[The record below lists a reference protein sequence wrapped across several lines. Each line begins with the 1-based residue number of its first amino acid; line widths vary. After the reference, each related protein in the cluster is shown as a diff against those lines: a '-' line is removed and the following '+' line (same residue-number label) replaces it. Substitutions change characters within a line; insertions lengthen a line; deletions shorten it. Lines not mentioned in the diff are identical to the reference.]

1 LKVKLKKKEFLMKK
15 AFTMIELIF
24 VIVIIGILAAVAI
37 PKLMATRTD
46 AKASTLANEIQS
58 AVQEISSYVTAHG
71 GDANSTDIDNMSQI
85 LKKLEDDGK
94 GAKDSNNTHKFNI
107 YSEGTTTCVSL
118 ETNQTGLIVDI
129 NQSDDLVCQGVT
141 AILKHDANYTLAG
154 SSVTY

>member
-1 LKVKLKKKEFLMKK
+1 MKR

-71 GDANSTDIDNMSQI
+71 GDANSTQLYNMSQV
-85 LKKLEDDGK
+85 LNKMKEDGR
-94 GAKDSNNTHKFNI
+94 GAEADSGSNRVFNVYSKDSTI
-107 YSEGTTTCVSL
+107 CVTL

-129 NQSDDLVCQGVT
+129 DKSQDLVCQGVT

-154 SSVTY
+154 SSVNY

>member
-1 LKVKLKKKEFLMKK
+1 MKK

-71 GDANSTDIDNMSQI
+71 GDANSTELYNMSQV
-85 LKKLEDDGK
+85 LKKIRDDEK
-94 GAKDSNNTHKFNI
+94 GDEADSNNDRIFDVNT
-107 YSEGTTTCVSL
+107 SGGVCVEF
-118 ETNQTGLIVDI
+118 ETNQTGLQVKHPSTTA
-129 NQSDDLVCQGVT
+129 NDLVCQAVWN
-141 AILKHDANYTLAG
+141 ILKRDANYTLTG
-154 SSVTY
+154 SSVNY